1 MLLYHYNTASLPVLK
16 TKALQGIVSKKE
28 MADAMK
34 STKIRG
40 GVAPYFNHISFFF
53 DPLPRDIA
61 SIIGNGHEV
70 WYKGN
75 VLYEHVVEVK
85 DLEPFQYVLME
96 TPGHFKEAEQFDW
109 DVNDPAIY
117 ATYHRHLND
126 RRRQV
131 GEIGT
136 GKRELEKA
144 IKPYL
149 GKTREAY
156 MNRPAQDNED
166 FQKYAAHV
174 PHLMIYPEKGYVK
187 VKSQTPVT
195 LE

>member
-1 MLLYHYNTASLPVLK
+1 M
-16 TKALQGIVSKKE
+16 
-28 MADAMK
+28 
-34 STKIRG
+34 
-40 GVAPYFNHISFFF
+40 
-53 DPLPRDIA
+53 
-61 SIIGNGHEV
+61 
-70 WYKGN
+70 
-75 VLYEHVVEVK
+75 
-85 DLEPFQYVLME
+85 
-96 TPGHFKEAEQFDW
+96 
-109 DVNDPAIY
+109 NDPAIY

-131 GEIGT
+131 GEIGS

-156 MNRPAQDNED
+156 MNRPVQDEED